1 MKIAFDVQLLMK
13 GNITGIGWCAEN
25 ILQNIQGNQNE
36 ITLNCFTLGYK
47 KEQYQNVE
55 KYISSGYRI
64 EKCTWFHDVLY
75 RMVSNFIPIPY
86 SLFFRKNNDITM
98 FFNYVIPPGVKG
110 KKATIIYDMAY
121 KACPETVRMKT
132 KCMLNL
138 SLKKSCK
145 RADKIITISEFSKQE
160 IIHYLHIEDN
170 KIVIMPIGVDFNLF
184 HPNYSDYETN
194 IVLAKYKISTK
205 YFLYL
210 GTLEPRK
217 NITRLIEA
225 YAKLKEEISPI
236 PKLVLAGGKGWMYD
250 SIFETVERLKL
261 KDDIIFTGY
270 VMEKEVPILMKGA
283 EAFLFPSIYEGFGMP
298 PLEAMACGTPV
309 LVSNTASLP
318 EVVGDAGIYVE
329 PYSVQSI
336 KEGMALLLN
345 DEELKNKLADK
356 GLERARL
363 FTWERSAKIV
373 NKVFEELL

>member
-1 MKIAFDVQLLMK
+1 MKS
-13 GNITGIGWCAEN
+13 NITGIGWCAEN
-25 ILQNIQGNQNE
+25 ILQNMQGNQNE

-55 KYISSGYRI
+55 KYISSGYQI

-75 RMVSNFIPIPY
+75 RMISNFIPIPY
-86 SLFFRKNNDITM
+86 SLFFRKNNDLTM

-110 KKATIIYDMAY
+110 KKVTIIHDMAY
-121 KACPETVRMKT
+121 KACPETVRKKT

-138 SLKKSCK
+138 ALKKSCK
-145 RADKIITISEFSKQE
+145 RADKIITVSEFSKQE

-170 KIVIMPIGVDFNLF
+170 KIIVMPNGVDFNLY
-184 HPNYSDYETN
+184 HPNYSADEIN
-194 IVLAKYKISTK
+194 IVLAKYKISTR

-225 YAKLKEEISPI
+225 YAKLKEEIFPI

-261 KDDIIFTGY
+261 KDDVIFTGY
-270 VMEKEVPILMKGA
+270 VMEKEIPILMKGA

-298 PLEAMACGTPV
+298 PLEAMACGAPV
-309 LVSNTASLP
+309 LVSNVSSLP
-318 EVVGDAGIYVE
+318 EVVGDAGVYVE

-336 KEGMALLLN
+336 KEGMALLLS
-345 DEELKNKLADK
+345 DEELKNKLAEK